1 MDRIGHDRRRAT
13 DAEVIVERRG
23 AAMKRIRIEVVDRE
37 YAAVLAAKT
46 PAERFAMIADSYRT
60 ARMLVESGVRLLHPD
75 WTDSQIRAET
85 ARRMMNGSN

>member
-1 MDRIGHDRRRAT
+1 
-13 DAEVIVERRG
+13 
-23 AAMKRIRIEVVDRE
+23 
-37 YAAVLAAKT
+37 
-46 PAERFAMIADSYRT
+46 MIADSYRT